1 MQVID
6 NSNQEL
12 QANLIINHSSQAN
25 YNNNNN
31 SNTLLYSQI
40 LVEMEANQAVEKV
53 DFFFQMPI
61 TKAV

>member
-12 QANLIINHSSQAN
+12 QANLIIRHSSQV
-25 YNNNNN
+25 N
-31 SNTLLYSQI
+31 SNTLLYSQT
-40 LVEMEANQAVEKV
+40 LVEVEANKVLSIKIVEKV
-53 DFFFQMPI
+53 GSSFQIPV